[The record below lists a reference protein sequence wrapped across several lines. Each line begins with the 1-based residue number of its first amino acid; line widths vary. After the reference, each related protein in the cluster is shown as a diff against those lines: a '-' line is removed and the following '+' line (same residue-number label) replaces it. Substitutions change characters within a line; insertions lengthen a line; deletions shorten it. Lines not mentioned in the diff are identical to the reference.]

1 MKRLSAVLAAVLL
14 MNVTLVAAANAHGSC
29 SDSNDRFCAFDGTSY
44 TTQLTYF
51 LPASGKT
58 YDVAN
63 NKTSSVAN
71 HHPSRS
77 VCGVEA
83 EGWPDR
89 TVLTTGPTQHISSLG
104 SESNNKIDHFY
115 TC

>member
-1 MKRLSAVLAAVLL
+1 MVATVLGGMLLSA
-14 MNVTLVAAANAHGSC
+14 AAAMPASAHGSC
-29 SDSNDRFCAFDGTSY
+29 SDSNDYFCAFDGTSY
-44 TTQLTYF
+44 STQLTYF
-51 LPASGKT
+51 LPTSGNT

-71 HHPSRS
+71 HNPTKS

-89 TVLTTGPTQHISSLG
+89 TVLTTGPTQHISALG
-104 SESNNKIDHFY
+104 TESNNQIDHFY